1 MSIGYLHS
9 LSLSQNLKDFEKNHQ
24 QLLLL
29 PLTRKQEQQFR
40 YEALIKKLFFINK
53 IASLNLETKQIFKLL
68 KPLVK
73 HQLSLAERY
82 LLNYK
87 QLLEQ
92 IDYHWT
98 NNTQTLTLDWFE
110 QTANLLYRH
119 KYKFDRNKLQNFLRF
134 VQSKTEHQLIQAAT
148 VFFLLPDYLIS
159 PKEAALPMSIL
170 SAYLFLTKGGFNF
183 RQLLVLEVAL
193 FQKKIADKAK
203 LPLSAANMSK
213 TLEQFVFELNLLTE
227 ALIEKIKDN
236 RYDLHYPSGFFE
248 LSSRQQNI
256 LALFENPETKVTN
269 RLISHQYKVSQ
280 ITASRDLSRLASL
293 GLVLSSGKGRGTY
306 YLKI

>member
-53 IASLNLETKQIFKLL
+53 IAGLKVEATQIFRLL
-68 KPLVK
+68 KPFSNK
-73 HQLSLAERY
+73 RPNQEQQY

-87 QLLEQ
+87 QLWQQ
-92 IDYHWT
+92 IDYNWT
-98 NNTQTLTLDWFE
+98 NNPQPLTLDWLE
-110 QTANLLYRH
+110 DSARLLYGD
-119 KYKFDRNKLQNFLRF
+119 KYKYDRPKLQNFLRF
-134 VQSKTEHQLIQAAT
+134 VQSKSEHSLIQAAT
-148 VFFLLPDYLIS
+148 VFFLLSDYLVS
-159 PKEAALPMSIL
+159 PQQAALPLSIL
-170 SAYLFLTKGGFNF
+170 SAYLFLAKGGFSF
-183 RQLLVLEVAL
+183 RQLLVLEEAL
-193 FQKKIADKAK
+193 FQQKIASKAK
-203 LPLSAANMSK
+203 LPLSAQNMSK